1 MEDEY
6 GHSRVTTAWILRPA
20 GGLVEGSSSWIGI
33 VVDMV
38 IIIEDGSWFVH
49 CSRYFKACRRHSFQE
64 SHLQL
69 REEAKL
75 LTRRKRKEK
84 RKGRPDS
91 HFLSESAQQQL
102 SHAQASISSPSK
114 VIAEKGSLALRK
126 IKQEAR
132 APSALAHNKTS
143 LLAALASFSSS
154 SFHTASFLDSA
165 YYLQNFPVACKVI
178 L

>member
-38 IIIEDGSWFVH
+38 IIIEDGSWSVH

-75 LTRRKRKEK
+75 LTRRKGKGRERDVQTVTSSQKAHISSSHTLRLPSHLHPRSSPRKAVSLSAKSEK
-84 RKGRPDS
+84 RPV
-91 HFLSESAQQQL
+91 HYLLSRTTKPR
-102 SHAQASISSPSK
+102 SSP
-114 VIAEKGSLALRK
+114 
-126 IKQEAR
+126 
-132 APSALAHNKTS
+132 PSRPFP
-143 LLAALASFSSS
+143 LLLFIPHPS
-154 SFHTASFLDSA
+154 
-165 YYLQNFPVACKVI
+165 
-178 L
+178 